1 MWMMSQSGHQ
11 GFRNW
16 LNFNLK
22 LECTSSVCNSS
33 LPMAH
38 SLAAECTPLKL
49 KYDSCFNAWFE
60 GYLQPAVSASANPAE
75 REQYRKSKA
84 EEYEQNCGKLWE
96 EYKSC
101 VQVRSLIISIF
112 S

>member
-1 MWMMSQSGHQ
+1 MS
-11 GFRNW
+11 
-16 LNFNLK
+16 
-22 LECTSSVCNSS
+22 CNSS

-84 EEYEQNCGKLWE
+84 EEYEQNCGKLWD

-101 VQVRSLIISIF
+101 VQVRSLISSNF

>member
-1 MWMMSQSGHQ
+1 
-11 GFRNW
+11 
-16 LNFNLK
+16 
-22 LECTSSVCNSS
+22 
-33 LPMAH
+33 MAH

-84 EEYEQNCGKLWE
+84 EEYEQNCGKLWD

-101 VQVRSLIISIF
+101 VQVRSLISSIF